1 MQVFKNANGA
11 IAIYLVQAQCKAN
24 EHILRAVV
32 AGTTDKLQDFQR
44 ETFLIILMFIL
55 WQL

>member
-1 MQVFKNANGA
+1 MQVFKNANSA
-11 IAIYLVQAQCKAN
+11 IAIYLVQAKCKAN

-32 AGTTDKLQDFQR
+32 AGATDKLQDFQR
-44 ETFLIILMFIL
+44 KAFLIILMFIP